1 MPEENVEVVRRM
13 YQASHGGNAEDALA
27 FYDPNVVVDASVR
40 MDGGIGR
47 GRDELAQIVSGWTD
61 AFDAW
66 SDDIEEMRDL
76 GDTVLVVSTQRGI
89 AKRSGVEVHARY
101 ALLYEVRRETITRLT
116 MFADVA
122 EALKAAGLSE

>member
-13 YQASHGGNAEDALA
+13 YQAYHGGNAEDALA

-76 GDTVLVVSTQRGI
+76 GDTVLVSAHSEALPNEVASRCMPATPCSTRSGK
-89 AKRSGVEVHARY
+89 KRSPA
-101 ALLYEVRRETITRLT
+101 
-116 MFADVA
+116 
-122 EALKAAGLSE
+122 